1 MVVDEVDGAPNTRC
15 VYNIYIVIY
24 IQIMD
29 SSSFQYSHYK
39 VDAMVNFIQNPEIV
53 MAH

>member
-1 MVVDEVDGAPNTRC
+1 MVVDEVDGALNTRC

-24 IQIMD
+24 I
-29 SSSFQYSHYK
+29 QYSHYK